1 MRGMRFRLIA
11 VLALGLVMARSAA
24 AQQRPLVTEDPEPI
38 GAGRLLI
45 EGGLEFAHEQ
55 QYPASGLT
63 GNLWR
68 IPTVGL
74 SFGLSSIAE
83 LQIDGSPFNTLSIS
97 EKNTRAP
104 LAPLLRLDGD
114 TTSDF
119 DDIVVATKI
128 RVLPEAARR
137 PAFAIRFATKLPNA
151 QNESGLGLDT
161 TDFFATLLAA
171 KTAQSVRLVGNV
183 GVGILGDPTV
193 GTRQNDVLMYGVSF
207 ARALTDRGEVV
218 GELNGRVS
226 TRTGG
231 AFPGT
236 DTRGRLLLGGRYTQG
251 PVRMDAGMF
260 FGLTPQDPT
269 VGFSTGFTY
278 VFHAFDV
285 P

>member
-1 MRGMRFRLIA
+1 MRFRLIA
-11 VLALGLVMARSAA
+11 VLALGLAVARPAA

-74 SFGLSSIAE
+74 SFGISSIAE
-83 LQIDGSPFNTLSIS
+83 LQIDGSPFNTLSITDR
-97 EKNTRAP
+97 NTKAP

-128 RVLPEAARR
+128 RFLSEAPRR

-161 TDFFATLLAA
+161 TDFFVTLLAA
-171 KTAQSVRLVGNV
+171 KTAQSVRLVGNI
-183 GVGILGDPTV
+183 GVGILADPTV

-226 TRTGG
+226 TRAGG
-231 AFPGT
+231 PFPGT
-236 DTRGRLLLGGRYTQG
+236 DTRGRLLLGGRYTRG

-269 VGFSTGFTY
+269 IGFSTGFTY